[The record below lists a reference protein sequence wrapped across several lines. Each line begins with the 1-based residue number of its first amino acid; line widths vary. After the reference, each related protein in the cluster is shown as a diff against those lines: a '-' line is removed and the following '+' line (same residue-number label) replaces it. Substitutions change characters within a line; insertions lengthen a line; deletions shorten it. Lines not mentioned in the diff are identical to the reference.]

1 VRKIQAKQYIHWRH
15 VPTTDNPADI
25 GSQGGT
31 ADKLSELWWKGPEW
45 LQNIVT
51 TPSPESKAK
60 TVREV
65 LAVAVEPRDE
75 LDQVMEK
82 YELWKAVRI
91 TTWVVRFINNCRAK
105 RLASQEAIH
114 RKPYTGNHSK
124 GLTKE
129 ITHHING

>member
-15 VPTTDNPADI
+15 VPTTDNLADI
-25 GSQGGT
+25 GSRGGT

-51 TPSPESKAK
+51 TPSPESEAK
-60 TVREV
+60 MVRKV

-82 YELWKAVRI
+82 YELWKAV
-91 TTWVVRFINNCRAK
+91 
-105 RLASQEAIH
+105 
-114 RKPYTGNHSK
+114 
-124 GLTKE
+124 
-129 ITHHING
+129 